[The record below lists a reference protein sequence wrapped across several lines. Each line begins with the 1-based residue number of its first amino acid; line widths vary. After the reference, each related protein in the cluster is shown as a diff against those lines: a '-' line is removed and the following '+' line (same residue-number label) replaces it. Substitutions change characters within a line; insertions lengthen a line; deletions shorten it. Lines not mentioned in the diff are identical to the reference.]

1 MCPSEITKVF
11 YIICNW
17 GTDKEL
23 KTYVPWL
30 NSDRITSHA
39 ASKIWFDQSENL
51 LENWTEFNHQT
62 KVTICKKKN

>member
-1 MCPSEITKVF
+1 MSIYYVSIRNNKSIDVVF

-30 NSDRITSHA
+30 NSDSIMSHT
-39 ASKIWFDQSENL
+39 ASKIWFDQSKKFVRKL
-51 LENWTEFNHQT
+51 NW
-62 KVTICKKKN
+62 I